1 MQKSRRR
8 EPERIYLKYSQPEI
22 SKKPKGKSVKSK
34 SDDEESSET
43 ESPKAEIKAEDTKEE
58 KSDRIDDADI
68 DIMVE

>member
-1 MQKSRRR
+1 MAFSLLQLCYW
-8 EPERIYLKYSQPEI
+8 EL
-22 SKKPKGKSVKSK
+22 K
-34 SDDEESSET
+34 SDDEETSET